1 MNLISLNKSYNQRLN
16 FLISKRGISQELH
29 DWNICCCLVTQLCPD
44 LCDPMDW
51 NMPDFPVFTISWS
64 LLKFISI
71 ESVMPFNH
79 LILCPPSPP
88 ALNRSQHR
96 DLSQR
101 SFSSLHQVFK
111 VLELHLQYQYFRWVF
126 RVDFLW
132 DLLAWS
138 SCCPSDRNIEGTK
151 KMFPLFLPSSLI
163 K

>member
-29 DWNICCCLVTQLCPD
+29 DWNICCCLVTQLYPD

-51 NMPDFPVFTISWS
+51 NIPDFPVFTISWS

-71 ESVMPFNH
+71 ESMMPFNH

-88 ALNRSQHR
+88 ALNLSQHQ
-96 DLSQR
+96 DLSQW
-101 SFSSLHQVFK
+101 SFLSLHQVFK

-138 SCCPSDRNIEGTK
+138 SCCPSDWNIEGTK